1 VAGRGLCLHQ
11 SSVLSAGLD
20 HKRLQLWATRTG
32 RALQGC
38 NGQRQLATAT
48 GNSNSNSNW
57 QLATFNGNCN
67 IKHLWADGVCVGFW
81 SWTFAWVD
89 PVDVDVDVDP
99 VDMVDRWDHH

>member
-1 VAGRGLCLHQ
+1 VCCLLAWTTKGCSCGPQELAEH
-11 SSVLSAGLD
+11 SKD
-20 HKRLQLWATRTG
+20 ATG
-32 RALQGC
+32 
-38 NGQRQLATAT
+38 NGNWQQQLATAT
-48 GNSNSNSNW
+48 ATGNW